1 MHKRVFIRLLAALSL
16 ALATLSPA
24 LAQSSVAIVNGA
36 SFKPSFPVSPG
47 SWASAFGDFASV
59 GITTETQNGV
69 LPVPTALGGVQVLV
83 DNVPAPLNYVGP
95 SQINFVVPAGTAEG
109 KHPLKITVSGLT
121 TFDGFI
127 NVWPVSP
134 GIFIKN
140 PADVL
145 QPGAVLNQDFSAN
158 GPNNP
163 AQRGEVVQIYGT
175 GGNFA
180 NFPNPSGAAAP
191 GAPNLILTGTM
202 PKVYVSVAEAGV
214 QFSGLAPG
222 FAALWQIN
230 VVVPNQPFVKGQVP
244 LFIEASTLSSN
255 VVSIWVAE

>member
-1 MHKRVFIRLLAALSL
+1 MHKRIFTRLLLAVSL
-16 ALATLSPA
+16 ALATMSPV

-36 SFKPSFPVSPG
+36 SFKAGFPVSPG

-59 GITTETQNGV
+59 GITTATQNGV
-69 LPVPTALGGVQVLV
+69 LPVPTTLGGVQVLV
-83 DNVPAPLNYVGP
+83 NNVAAPLNYVGP
-95 SQINFVVPAGTAEG
+95 GQINFVVPAGTAEG
-109 KHPLKITVSGLT
+109 KQPLKITVSNLT

-134 GIFIKN
+134 GIFVKN
-140 PADVL
+140 QADVL
-145 QPGAVLNQDFSAN
+145 KPGAVLNQNFSEN
-158 GPNNP
+158 GPNNR
-163 AQRGEVVQIYGT
+163 AARGEVVQIYAT
-175 GGNFA
+175 GGDFV

-191 GAPNLILTGTM
+191 GAPNLVLTGAT
-202 PKVYVSVAEAGV
+202 PKAYVSVAEASV

-222 FAALWQIN
+222 FAALWQVN

>member
-1 MHKRVFIRLLAALSL
+1 MHKRTFTGLLLALSL
-16 ALATLSPA
+16 ALATMTPA

-36 SFKPSFPVSPG
+36 SFKADFPVSPG

-69 LPVPTALGGVQVLV
+69 LPVPTTLGGVQVLV
-83 DNVPAPLNYVGP
+83 NDVAAALNYVGP
-95 SQINFVVPAGTAEG
+95 GQINFIVPAGTAEG
-109 KHPLKITVSGLT
+109 KQPLKITVSGLT

-134 GIFIKN
+134 GIFIKVF
-140 PADVL
+140 ADVL
-145 QPGAVLNQDFSAN
+145 QPGAVLNQDFSEN

-163 AQRGEVVQIYGT
+163 AQRGEVIQIYGT
-175 GGNFA
+175 GGDFA
-180 NFPNPSGAAAP
+180 SFPDPSGAAAP
-191 GAPNLILTGTM
+191 ASPLILTSTA
-202 PKVYVSVAEAGV
+202 PKAYVSVAEAAV

-222 FAALWQIN
+222 FAALWQVN
-230 VVVPNQPFVKGQVP
+230 VVVPNQPFVSGQVP

>member
-1 MHKRVFIRLLAALSL
+1 MHKRVFTRLLLALSL
-16 ALATLSPA
+16 ALATMSPA

-69 LPVPTALGGVQVLV
+69 LPVPTTLGGVQVLV
-83 DNVPAPLNYVGP
+83 NNVAAPLNYVGP
-95 SQINFVVPAGTAEG
+95 GQINFIVPAGTPEG
-109 KHPLKITVSGLT
+109 KQPLKITVSGLS

-134 GIFIKN
+134 GIFIKF
-140 PADVL
+140 PADIT
-145 QPGAVLNQDFSAN
+145 QPGAVLNQDFSPN
-158 GPNNP
+158 GPDNP

-175 GGNFA
+175 GGDFA
-180 NFPNPSGAAAP
+180 SLPDPVGAAAP
-191 GAPNLILTGTM
+191 GAPNLILTGTT
-202 PKVYVSVAEAGV
+202 PKAYVSVAESSV

-222 FAALWQIN
+222 FAALWQVN
-230 VVVPNQPFVKGQVP
+230 VVVPNQPFIKGQVP

>member
-1 MHKRVFIRLLAALSL
+1 MHKRIFTRLLLALSL
-16 ALATLSPA
+16 ALATMAPA

-36 SFKPSFPVSPG
+36 SFKAGFPVSPG

-59 GITTETQNGV
+59 GITTDTQNGV
-69 LPVPTALGGVQVLV
+69 LPVPTTLGGVQILV
-83 DNVPAPLNYVGP
+83 NNVAAPLNYVGP
-95 SQINFVVPAGTAEG
+95 GQINFIVPAGTAEG
-109 KHPLKITVSGLT
+109 KQPLKITVSGLT

-145 QPGAVLNQDFSAN
+145 QPGAVLNQDFSEN
-158 GPNNP
+158 GPNNR

-175 GGNFA
+175 GGDFA
-180 NFPNPSGAAAP
+180 SFPDPSGAAAP
-191 GAPNLILTGTM
+191 ASPLILTGAM
-202 PKVYVSVAEAGV
+202 PKAYVSVAEAGV

-222 FAALWQIN
+222 FAALWQVN
-230 VVVPNQPFVKGQVP
+230 VTVPNQPFVSGQVP

>member
-1 MHKRVFIRLLAALSL
+1 MHKRTFTGLLLALSL
-16 ALATLSPA
+16 ALTTMTPA

-36 SFKPSFPVSPG
+36 SFKADFPVSPG

-69 LPVPTALGGVQVLV
+69 LPVPTTLGGVQVLV
-83 DNVPAPLNYVGP
+83 NDVAAALNYVGP
-95 SQINFVVPAGTAEG
+95 GQINFIVPAGTAEG
-109 KHPLKITVSGLT
+109 KQPLKITVSGLT

-134 GIFIKN
+134 GIFIKVFT
-140 PADVL
+140 DVL
-145 QPGAVLNQDFSAN
+145 QPGAVLNQDFSEN

-163 AQRGEVVQIYGT
+163 AQRGEVIQIYGT
-175 GGNFA
+175 GGDFA
-180 NFPNPSGAAAP
+180 SFPDPSGAAAP
-191 GAPNLILTGTM
+191 ASPLILTSTT
-202 PKVYVSVAEAGV
+202 PKAYVSVAEAAV

-222 FAALWQIN
+222 FAALWQVN
-230 VVVPNQPFVKGQVP
+230 VVVPNQPFVSGQVP

>member
-1 MHKRVFIRLLAALSL
+1 MHKRTFTGLLLALSL
-16 ALATLSPA
+16 ALATMTPA

-36 SFKPSFPVSPG
+36 SFKAGFPVSPG

-69 LPVPTALGGVQVLV
+69 LPVPTTLGGVQVLV
-83 DNVPAPLNYVGP
+83 NDVAAALNYVGP
-95 SQINFVVPAGTAEG
+95 GQINFIVPAGTAEG
-109 KHPLKITVSGLT
+109 KQPLKITVSGLT

-134 GIFIKN
+134 GIFIKVF
-140 PADVL
+140 ADVL
-145 QPGAVLNQDFSAN
+145 QPGAVLNQDFSEN

-163 AQRGEVVQIYGT
+163 AQRGEVIQIYGT
-175 GGNFA
+175 GGDFA
-180 NFPNPSGAAAP
+180 SFPDPSGAAAP
-191 GAPNLILTGTM
+191 ASPLILTSTA
-202 PKVYVSVAEAGV
+202 PKAYVSVAEAAV

-222 FAALWQIN
+222 FAALWQVN
-230 VVVPNQPFVKGQVP
+230 VVVPNQPFVSGQVP

>member
-1 MHKRVFIRLLAALSL
+1 MHKRVFTQLLLAVSL
-16 ALATLSPA
+16 ALATMSPA

-36 SFKPSFPVSPG
+36 SFKPNFPVSPG

-69 LPVPTALGGVQVLV
+69 IPVPTTLGGVQVLV
-83 DNVPAPLNYVGP
+83 NNVAAPLNYVGP
-95 SQINFVVPAGTAEG
+95 GQINFIVPAGTAEG
-109 KHPLKITVSGLT
+109 KQTLKITVSGLS

-127 NVWPVSP
+127 NIWPVSP

-140 PADVL
+140 FADPL
-145 QPGAVLNQDFSAN
+145 QPGAVLNQDFSPN
-158 GPNNP
+158 GPDNP
-163 AQRGEVVQIYGT
+163 AQRGEVVQIFAT

-180 NFPNPSGAAAP
+180 TLPDPVGDAAP
-191 GAPNLILTGTM
+191 ADPLILTSTA
-202 PKVYVSVAEAGV
+202 PKAYVSVAEAAV

-222 FAALWQIN
+222 FAALWQVN
-230 VVVPNQPFVKGQVP
+230 VTVPNQPFVKGQVP